1 MARMMAGMFALLAFS
16 GCAIQAP
23 TYQASVESV
32 EALRR
37 AGLAP
42 LRVSEASADP
52 SLSTATAIS
61 LRGNSMSSPVGSGYA
76 DYLAAALRQE
86 LELAKLLDA
95 GSRTDVTG
103 VLLKNDISAGG
114 ISTNSGEIAA
124 NFTVRRD
131 GVVRYQAVKSA
142 TMSWE
147 SGFAAAVAIPAAQQS
162 YPQLVQR
169 LLSSLFSDPAF
180 LDACR

>member
-1 MARMMAGMFALLAFS
+1 
-16 GCAIQAP
+16 
-23 TYQASVESV
+23 
-32 EALRR
+32 
-37 AGLAP
+37 
-42 LRVSEASADP
+42 
-52 SLSTATAIS
+52 
-61 LRGNSMSSPVGSGYA
+61 MSSPVGSGYA